1 MFENKNTKQF
11 NTLFSFLTF
20 GLIGVLLITSLYI
33 LTTVMLFKT
42 DLDKMLTTPK
52 ATATM
57 IYGNIMYYS
66 EVVFKDG
73 KPSIGVS
80 PVGAGLFFLIAL
92 SFVSLIGYCVLVI
105 LFKPNCL
112 RKNPII

>member
-33 LTTVMLFKT
+33 LITVMLFKT
-42 DLDKMLTTPK
+42 DLDKTLNMPKETT
-52 ATATM
+52 TM
-57 IYGNIMYYS
+57 VYGNIMYYS

-92 SFVSLIGYCVLVI
+92 SFVSLIGYCVAVI

>member
-33 LTTVMLFKT
+33 LITVMLFKT
-42 DLDKMLTTPK
+42 DLEKLGTTRETISV
-52 ATATM
+52 AYTS
-57 IYGNIMYYS
+57 IMYYT
-66 EVVFKDG
+66 EVVFKDN
-73 KPSIGVS
+73 KPTIVISS
-80 PVGAGLFFLIAL
+80 VGAGLFFLITL
-92 SFVSLIGYCVLVI
+92 SFISLIGYCVAVI